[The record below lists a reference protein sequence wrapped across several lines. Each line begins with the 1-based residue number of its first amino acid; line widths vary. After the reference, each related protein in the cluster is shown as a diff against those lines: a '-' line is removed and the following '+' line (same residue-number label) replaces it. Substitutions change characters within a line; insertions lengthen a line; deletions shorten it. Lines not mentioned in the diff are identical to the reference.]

1 MSAMIPHINSK
12 HYLNA
17 LAMHVASEISLTV
30 MIVVGPKNSGKSE
43 GISQMKWMWNE
54 IGHFVLDLNLKGKP
68 QHVKGEDVMNTLS
81 KELVEQ
87 LQVLDHDTYLHI
99 HEYVASMCLKNLSI
113 LTRLVKWIFS
123 NLTFYMTG

>member
-30 MIVVGPKNSGKSE
+30 MIVAGPKNSGKSE

-54 IGHFVLDLNLKGKP
+54 IGHFVYFI
-68 QHVKGEDVMNTLS
+68 QRIS
-81 KELVEQ
+81 RA
-87 LQVLDHDTYLHI
+87 I
-99 HEYVASMCLKNLSI
+99 ASFRS
-113 LTRLVKWIFS
+113 
-123 NLTFYMTG
+123 